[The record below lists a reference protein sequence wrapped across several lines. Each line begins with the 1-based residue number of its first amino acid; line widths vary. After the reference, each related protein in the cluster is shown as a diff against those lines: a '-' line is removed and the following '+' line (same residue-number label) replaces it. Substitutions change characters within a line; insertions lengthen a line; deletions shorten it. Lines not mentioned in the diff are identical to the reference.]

1 MKNQWIN
8 FFYGI
13 VKVTIRG
20 KGMERFINDC
30 IRNDIPVW
38 NVRREEESLSF
49 FIRLKDVHAIRSV
62 ARKNECKCY
71 LKRKAGLPFLI
82 QRSLKNS
89 GFIIGFGLF
98 FIVILLLSNMVWGI
112 DIKGAKPSTEHLI
125 KKELDAMGVKVGKLQ
140 FFIDDPDTIQ
150 RKLTNNIQ
158 ELTWVGVE
166 LIGTNYHLEVVEK
179 NEPEKIT
186 LSGPQHIVAKKKAI
200 ITKMYVEQ
208 GQPAVTI
215 HEHVREGQILVSGF
229 IGNEKNQQKVAA
241 KAEIFGETWYRA
253 EVIKPIET
261 TFNVFS
267 GKDKRKY
274 YLKLGSFHVPVWGFN
289 QEIFPSFEMEDDVR
303 TVKFLKWSLP
313 LGYVKEIYREKEVVK
328 RSYSINEAKE
338 AALNDG
344 KKELQQKL
352 GDEAEIKGQKVL
364 HQSSENGKVKLI
376 VLYQVIENIVKTT
389 PIVQGD

>member
-186 LSGPQHIVAKKKAI
+186 LSGPQHIVSKKKAI

-274 YLKLGSFHVPVWGFN
+274 YLKLGSFHVPFWGFN

>member
-38 NVRREEESLSF
+38 NVRREEEALSF

-267 GKDKRKY
+267 GKDIRKY

>member
-38 NVRREEESLSF
+38 NVRREEEALSF

-253 EVIKPIET
+253 EIIKPIET

>member
-20 KGMERFINDC
+20 KGTERFINDC
-30 IRNDIPVW
+30 IRKNIPVW
-38 NVRREEESLSF
+38 NVRREEGALSF

-71 LKRKAGLPFLI
+71 LKRKSGFPFLI

-89 GFIIGFGLF
+89 GFVIGFGMF

-140 FFIDDPDTIQ
+140 FFVDDPDTIQ

-166 LIGTNYHLEVVEK
+166 MIGTKYHLEVVEK

-200 ITKMYVEQ
+200 ITKMYVEK

-215 HEHVREGQILVSGF
+215 HDHVRQGQLLVSGL

-241 KAEIFGETWYRA
+241 KAEILGETWYRT
-253 EVIKPIET
+253 EVTKPVET

-267 GKDKRKY
+267 GNDNRKY
-274 YLKLGSFHVPVWGFN
+274 YLKLGSFQLQVWGYN
-289 QEIFPSFEMEDDVR
+289 QEPFPSFEMEDDVR
-303 TVKFLKWSLP
+303 TVKFLKWNLP
-313 LGYVKEIYREKEVVK
+313 FGYVKEIYREKEVVK
-328 RSYSINEAKE
+328 RSYSINEAKK

>member
-20 KGMERFINDC
+20 KGTERFINDC

-38 NVRREEESLSF
+38 NVRREEEALSF

-89 GFIIGFGLF
+89 GFVIGFGLF

-112 DIKGAKPSTEHLI
+112 EIKGAKPSTEHLI

-166 LIGTNYHLEVVEK
+166 LNGTNFHLEVVEK
-179 NEPEKIT
+179 NEPEKII

-200 ITKMYVEQ
+200 ITKMYVEK

-215 HEHVREGQILVSGF
+215 HDHVREGQLLVSGL

-241 KAEIFGETWYRA
+241 KAEIFGETWYKA

-274 YLKLGSFHVPVWGFN
+274 YLKMGSFHLPVWGFN
-289 QEIFPSFEMEDDVR
+289 QEIFPSFEMEEDVR
-303 TVKFLKWSLP
+303 TVKFLKWNLP
-313 LGYVKEIYREKEVVK
+313 LGYVKEIYREKEVVT
-328 RSYSINEAKE
+328 RSYSIDEAKE